1 MDLSSHFQN
10 SNSITAKT
18 ATKKTRQFKL
28 PQHQVSCAT
37 RITACKRLCHFS
49 IRQPSLFFFVSQQSI
64 IHSIASAL
72 PLHGRIPRYISRD
85 FDRTGT
91 RPSSSQP
98 LLSNAIE
105 RRNISEK
112 RIPLPAISA
121 LRIPILIF
129 FEALCGPG
137 DTRQLA
143 TPGTVRLERQQQKQP
158 TPLSR
163 NGRRPAR
170 ISTSRPTHP

>member
-1 MDLSSHFQN
+1 MRLGLQPARDSVIFQFDSHHCFFSSPNNLSSIPSH
-10 SNSITAKT
+10 
-18 ATKKTRQFKL
+18 
-28 PQHQVSCAT
+28 QHCRCTVEYLGIYHVT
-37 RITACKRLCHFS
+37 LT
-49 IRQPSLFFFVSQQSI
+49 
-64 IHSIASAL
+64 
-72 PLHGRIPRYISRD
+72 D
-85 FDRTGT
+85 TGT